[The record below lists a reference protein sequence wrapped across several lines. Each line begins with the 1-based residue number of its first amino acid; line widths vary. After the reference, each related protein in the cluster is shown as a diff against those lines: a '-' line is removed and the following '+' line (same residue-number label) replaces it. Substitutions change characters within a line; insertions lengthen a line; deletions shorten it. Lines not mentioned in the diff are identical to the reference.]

1 MKNTIKL
8 TTLVILILATAAH
21 GKLYKWVDE
30 DGKVHYSDKMPPD
43 QIKHAH
49 QELNQHGV
57 VKENVK
63 RALTPEERKAKA
75 EELKKQRELE
85 EQKRLE
91 AERLERERNT
101 ILKSYS
107 NAGQILHLKNERISA
122 LNRNIQMAEENLV
135 IQHKNLDD
143 MLKRAADKER
153 SGQVVSDVFL
163 EQIEQTRIQIENQKQ
178 FIKEKEVEISN
189 TEQKY
194 DYEYKRY
201 LEFTEINT
209 EEESEEESQSAN
221 L

>member
-1 MKNTIKL
+1 MKHIFKL
-8 TTLVILILATAAH
+8 MTCVVLLLSTTAY

-49 QELNQHGV
+49 QELNEQGV
-57 VKENVK
+57 VKEKVE

-75 EELKKQRELE
+75 EELRKQRELE

-91 AERLERERNT
+91 AERIEKERLT
-101 ILKSYS
+101 LLKSYS
-107 NAGQILHLKNERISA
+107 NAEQILHLKNERISA
-122 LNRNIQMAEENLV
+122 LHRNIELAEENLT

-153 SGQVVSDVFL
+153 SGEVVSEMFL
-163 EQIEQTRIQIENQKQ
+163 EQIEQTRVQIENQKT
-178 FIKEKEVEISN
+178 FIQDKNAEIST
-189 TEQKY
+189 TEEKY
-194 DYEYKRY
+194 DYEYKKY
-201 LEFTEINT
+201 LEYSNGDTDEAAKT
-209 EEESEEESQSAN
+209 QSKN

>member
-8 TTLVILILATAAH
+8 ATLFVLIMSSAVHA
-21 GKLYKWVDE
+21 KLYKWVDE

-49 QELNQHGV
+49 QELSKNGV

-63 RALTPEERKAKA
+63 RALTPEERKLKA
-75 EELKKQRELE
+75 EELKKQREFE
-85 EQKRLE
+85 EQQRLE
-91 AERLERERNT
+91 AERLEKERNT

-143 MLKRAADKER
+143 MLKRAADRER
-153 SGQVVSDVFL
+153 SGQIVSDVFL
-163 EQIEQTRIQIENQKQ
+163 EQIEQTRTQIDNQKQ
-178 FIKEKEVEISN
+178 YIKDKEAEISG

-201 LEFTEINT
+201 LEYTEVKT
-209 EEESEEESQSAN
+209 DEETSEEPQSAQ
-221 L
+221 